1 VHEEPADRIAA
12 EEIDPAQ
19 NRAPLLQVAKTKA
32 RPRRYVTDITEEFS
46 ESPLGAKK
54 SLKKKNSQN
63 FFARAIAIST
73 HHTLFEGPL
82 VPAPWLITLA
92 DNLATIVTA

>member
-32 RPRRYVTDITEEFS
+32 RPRRYVTDITEEF
-46 ESPLGAKK
+46 PNPPWG
-54 SLKKKNSQN
+54 LKNLSKKNSQN
-63 FFARAIAIST
+63 LFARAIAIST